1 MKFELIYVWEE
12 KLKTK
17 SEKRQSIF
25 RIVDNNFFVLKIIWK
40 LSKSRFVLKLFM
52 TIVNSIIPVI
62 NIIITKNIILL
73 IESNSLRNIENFKE
87 ILFMIF
93 ALMGIQLIPNIFSVW
108 NTTLIEPILASKI
121 NQHMNELFIDKAKKF
136 NYCDWENPEFY
147 DKYTRALNQVDTIT
161 HSVFNM
167 FFNICSSIIG
177 IVSLSTLIISMD
189 GIIILFVLLGVIAN
203 FSQSIILSKLNY
215 KTNALLTPISRRQ
228 NYIKRLLYIPEYGKD
243 IKCSDVSKTGKK
255 YYGQSLRNI
264 IDILKKYGLK
274 VALISTMIVMLASGM
289 SAMIMMILFARVW
302 WGVYKISDFTALSS
316 SISQLQ
322 NSLNQFL
329 NTTSNLYSNSMYIDD
344 FKYIYNYNGHEH
356 KKKKSIRYVTDNPSK
371 VEVKNLYF
379 SYPNSN
385 KNSLSNISFTI
396 EPGEKVAIIGLN
408 GSGKTTLLKLLL
420 CLYEPN
426 RGEIYINN
434 KNIKDYDV
442 ENIQNN
448 IGVVFQ
454 DHHVYAYTIKENIAF
469 EEKLRGE
476 TYDILEKLNIL
487 ERISTLPNALDTYL
501 TREFYEDGINLSGGE
516 EQKICI
522 SRALNKKTGL
532 YIFDEPTSA
541 LDKTSKE
548 TMNEIIFN
556 ISGTVIFI
564 THELSIA
571 QRADKI
577 LVLQNGQLVEI
588 GSHKELLNANGFYA
602 NIFAKQVI

>member
-1 MKFELIYVWEE
+1 M
-12 KLKTK
+12 KTK

-40 LSKSRFVLKLFM
+40 LSKSRFILKLFM

-93 ALMGIQLIPNIFSVW
+93 ALMGIQLIPNIFLVW

-215 KTNALLTPISRRQ
+215 KTNVLLTPISRRQ

>member
-1 MKFELIYVWEE
+1 M
-12 KLKTK
+12 KTK

-40 LSKSRFVLKLFM
+40 LSKSRFILKLFM

-62 NIIITKNIILL
+62 NIIITKNIIFL

-93 ALMGIQLIPNIFSVW
+93 ALMGIQLIPNIFGVW

-121 NQHMNELFIDKAKKF
+121 NQYMNELFIDKAKKF

-167 FFNICSSIIG
+167 FFSICSSIIG

-215 KTNALLTPISRRQ
+215 KTNILLTPISRRQ

-255 YYGQSLRNI
+255 YYGQSLRKI

-274 VALISTMIVMLASGM
+274 VALISTMIVMIANGM
-289 SAMIMMILFARVW
+289 SVIIMMILFARVW

-344 FKYIYNYNGHEH
+344 FKYIYNYNGNEH
-356 KKKKSIRYVTDNPSK
+356 KKKKSISYVTDNPSK

-434 KNIKDYDV
+434 NNIKDYDV

-448 IGVVFQ
+448 IGIVFQ

-476 TYDILEKLNIL
+476 TYDILEKFNML

-516 EQKICI
+516 EQKVCI

-548 TMNEIIFN
+548 IMNEIIFN
-556 ISGTVIFI
+556 INGTVIFI